1 MATGKKAQADHADGG
16 RKARTDRSETADL
29 RQAGPL
35 SSEQLARLEELVLA
49 RGFLSA
55 EKARELIRWF
65 VFELGI
71 DAYYFRFTTVEEI
84 AGHLIA
90 ISASRLAALAGGE
103 SVGIELMN
111 EREDRA
117 VYIVE
122 EDPERTEEIERRIE
136 RRYPLSRLESY
147 ITMEHGRPF
156 IRLYIVTQPDY
167 GPPLA
172 AGEVPSFERA
182 ADCLFLERSAAQ
194 TVERYRSLWQAMN
207 EREVPVISVTD
218 KAESG
223 ETRIMIGIHSE
234 RPQNFLNLFSHLFN
248 QYGIH
253 SNRKYR
259 EIFLDGKKI
268 YSFYFNRMEA
278 RTSEA
283 FSRDLLAVIMMPHH
297 PLTSLFLS
305 EVFLPQQTLYAVAAA
320 TYAHQFLTLLT
331 EEYATVSEALRDQ
344 PEVRGIV
351 DRWKL
356 RLTKDTFSEERI
368 AAAVKAHTAIVGTL
382 YEHFCARLDPSLGNE
397 AGRSSAQADEL
408 AASEGAIEETLAREV
423 AEERERT
430 ILRTFLAFNRAV
442 SRTNFFI
449 RDKRCLAFKID
460 PGVAQGREY
469 PDRPFG
475 VFFFVGRE
483 FVGFHIRF
491 REIARGGIRVV
502 KSGSRSEYEHNLD
515 TIFLENYNLAHTQ
528 QRKNKDIPEGGAKG
542 TLLLR
547 LQNQEE
553 VREAFISYIDAMLDL
568 ILPREDV
575 LDLDGRPDILF
586 LGPDERTAELMDWA
600 ALYARRRR
608 YPYWKAFTT
617 GKSLELG
624 GIPHDLYGMTT
635 AGVHEYVLAVLEK
648 LGLDEQALT
657 KIQTGGP
664 DGDLGSN
671 EILVSRDRTIA
682 VIDGSGVLYDPP
694 GLDREELTRLARAR
708 QMAEHFERSR
718 LSKEGFFVSV
728 RDRDVRLPDGTVVPN
743 GEVFRNGFH
752 LHPLATADLFVP
764 CGGRPGAV
772 NITNWRQ
779 LLDERG
785 RAKFRIIVEGA
796 NLFITED
803 ARLRLE
809 ERGVVLIK
817 DASANK
823 GGVTSSSLEVY
834 ASLALSDE
842 EYSTHM
848 VVGPDGRVPA
858 FRRRYV
864 EEILQK
870 LRANARAE
878 FELMWRER
886 AGGTIPLTTL
896 SNRIS
901 ERLNATADAIAA
913 SQLVRHPALRRKIL
927 SECTL
932 PTLLEL
938 VGIEG
943 ILERV
948 PERYLDALVATTLAT
963 RFIYQ
968 RGLAA
973 NEVDFYG
980 FVSALEGAG

>member
-1 MATGKKAQADHADGG
+1 MRKSRQA
-16 RKARTDRSETADL
+16 E
-29 RQAGPL
+29 AGPL
-35 SSEQLARLEELVLA
+35 GKEQLARLEELVLGT
-49 RGFLSA
+49 GFLSE

-65 VFELGI
+65 LYELGI

-84 AGHLIA
+84 ARHLIA
-90 ISASRLAALAGGE
+90 IGASRLAAQAGGE
-103 SVGIELMN
+103 GVGIELMN

-122 EDPERTEEIERRIE
+122 EDPDRTEEIERRIE
-136 RRYPLSRLESY
+136 SRYPLSRLESY
-147 ITMEHGRPF
+147 ITKEGGRPF
-156 IRLYIVTQPDY
+156 VRLYVVTKPEY

-172 AGEVPSFERA
+172 AGETPEFERA
-182 ADCLFLERSAAQ
+182 ADCLFLERSEAE
-194 TVERYRSLWQAMN
+194 TVGRYRELWQLMN
-207 EREVPVISVTD
+207 EKEVPVIAVSD
-218 KAESG
+218 KTETG
-223 ETRIMIGIHSE
+223 ETRVMIGIHSS
-234 RPQNFLNLFSHLFN
+234 RAQNFLNLFSHLFN
-248 QYGIH
+248 QYRIY

-259 EIFLDGKKI
+259 EVFSDEKKI
-268 YSFYFNRMEA
+268 YSFYFDRLEP
-278 RTSEA
+278 RTIED
-283 FSRDLLAVIMMPHH
+283 FSRDLLGLIMLPHH
-297 PLTSLFLS
+297 PLASLFLS
-305 EVFLPQQTLYAVAAA
+305 ETFLPQETLYAVAAA
-320 TYAHQFLTLLT
+320 AYAHQFLTMLT

-356 RLTKDTFSEERI
+356 RLTKDTFSEDRI
-368 AAAVKAHTAIVGTL
+368 ADTVTAHAEIVRTL
-382 YEHFCARLDPSLGNE
+382 YGHFCARLDPGSGGAGATPSGSGAGLGAAEEKVGTPGPSGMLE
-397 AGRSSAQADEL
+397 ALEPLEKRIGEALE
-408 AASEGAIEETLAREV
+408 REV
-423 AEERERT
+423 AGERERT

-449 RDKRCLAFKID
+449 RDKRCLAVRLD
-460 PGVAQGREY
+460 PRVVGGGEY

-491 REIARGGIRVV
+491 RDIARGGIRIV
-502 KSGSRSEYEHNLD
+502 KSGSHAEYEHNLD

-568 ILPREDV
+568 LIPRPDV
-575 LDLDGRPDILF
+575 LDLAGARDILF

-600 ALYARRRR
+600 ALYARRRK

-617 GKSLELG
+617 GKSLSLG

-648 LGLDEQALT
+648 LGLQEEQLT
-657 KIQTGGP
+657 KVQTGGP

-682 VIDGSGVLYDPP
+682 VIDGSGVLYDPQ
-694 GLDREELTRLARAR
+694 GLDREELVRLARNRTTVASFDR
-708 QMAEHFERSR
+708 KR
-718 LSKEGFFVSV
+718 LSAGGFFVSV
-728 RDRDVRLPDGTVVPN
+728 QDRDVRLPDGTRIPN
-743 GEVFRNGFH
+743 GEVFRNLFH
-752 LHPLATADLFVP
+752 LSPLARADLFVP

-785 RAKFRIIVEGA
+785 APKFRIIVEGA

-809 ERGVVLIK
+809 EKGVVLVK

-842 EYSTHM
+842 QYRSHM
-848 VVGPDGRVPA
+848 VVGPDGKVPP
-858 FRRRYV
+858 FRGRYV
-864 EEILQK
+864 EEILSRV
-870 LRANARAE
+870 RANARSE
-878 FELMWRER
+878 FELLWREHQAR
-886 AGGTIPLTTL
+886 RIPLATL

-901 ERLNATADAIAA
+901 ERINAAADAIAA
-913 SQLVRHPALRRKIL
+913 SELVRGDWLRQRVLSQYTPA
-927 SECTL
+927 C
-932 PTLLEL
+932 LLEL
-938 VGIEG
+938 VGIDG

-948 PERYLDALVATTLAT
+948 PESYLDAVVATTLAT
-963 RFIYQ
+963 RFIYGQ
-968 RGLAA
+968 GLDA
-973 NEVDFYG
+973 NEVDFYA
-980 FVSALEGAG
+980 FIASLERQA